1 MLKDFLLF
9 IKYPYTAG
17 IIAVIWLGSVAMVA
31 LADDLSL
38 IEVIITDLIATLLIA
53 LIGFSDKKI
62 L

>member
-17 IIAVIWLGSVAMVA
+17 IIAIIWLGSAAFVA
-31 LADDLSL
+31 LDKDLDV
-38 IEVIITDLIATLLIA
+38 INIVIIDMFVSILIA
-53 LIGFSDKKI
+53 GFGFRGKKE

>member
-17 IIAVIWLGSVAMVA
+17 IIAVLWLGSATL
-31 LADDLSL
+31 LA
-38 IEVIITDLIATLLIA
+38 IEKELNSVQVIGIVLIATLIIA
-53 LIGFSDKKI
+53 IFGFKGKQQ